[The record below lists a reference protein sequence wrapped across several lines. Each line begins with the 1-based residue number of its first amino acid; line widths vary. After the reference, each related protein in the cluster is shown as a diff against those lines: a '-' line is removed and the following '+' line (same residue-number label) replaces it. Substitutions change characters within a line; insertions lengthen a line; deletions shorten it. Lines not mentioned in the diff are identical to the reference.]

1 MEIHVS
7 VKPETLF
14 SIGPLDVT
22 NSFVTMIIVMALL
35 IIGGAMIARRAS
47 VDRPGKLQSAIE
59 IVVEFLQNL
68 VYGTAGRSVGAR
80 IFPLV
85 GGLFFFIIVSNYAG
99 LLPGVGTLGKWEEH
113 AEEVEATEETRISPS
128 AQASGPAVVFAA
140 QEDEEHEEEGEHH
153 ETVLVPFFRSPSAD
167 LNMTLAMALLTF
179 TIVQFAGV
187 AAHGIG
193 GRIKHMADPWWIF
206 PIELVSEI
214 SRIVSLS
221 FRLFGNIFAGE
232 VLVTVMIAMARAM
245 LLKFYLFPL
254 VALPTVFL
262 FLEVLFGFVQALV
275 FALLTL
281 IYISLAAAGHDDHDE
296 EHAHADAHHPVPA
309 ASSAGD

>member
-22 NSFVTMIIVMALL
+22 NSFVTMIIVMAFL
-35 IIGGAMIARRAS
+35 IIGGAIIARRAS

-68 VYGTAGRSVGAR
+68 VYGTAGRRVGAR

-99 LLPGVGTLGKWEEH
+99 LLPSVGTVGLWEEH
-113 AEEVEATEETRISPS
+113 AEEEPAEEARLSST
-128 AQASGPAVVFAA
+128 AQASGPAVLFAA
-140 QEDEEHEEEGEHH
+140 QEDEEHEAEGEHH
-153 ETVLVPFFRSPSAD
+153 EKVLVPFFRSPSAD

-179 TIVQFAGV
+179 TIVQFAGIS
-187 AAHGIG
+187 AHGVV

-206 PIELVSEI
+206 PIELISEI
-214 SRIVSLS
+214 SRIISLS

-232 VLVTVMIAMARAM
+232 VLVAVMIAMSRAM
-245 LLKFYLFPL
+245 LLKFYIFPL

-262 FLEVLFGFVQALV
+262 FLEVLFGFIQALV

>member
-14 SIGPLDVT
+14 SIGPLDIT
-22 NSFVTMIIVMALL
+22 NSFVTMVIVMTLTILVGAL
-35 IIGGAMIARRAS
+35 IARRAS
-47 VDRPGKLQSAIE
+47 VDKPGKMQSAVE
-59 IVVEFLQNL
+59 VVVEFLQNL
-68 VYGTAGRSVGAR
+68 VYGTAGRRVGQR
-80 IFPLV
+80 IFPLI
-85 GGLFFFIIVSNYAG
+85 GGLFFFIIIANYSG
-99 LLPGVGTLGKWEEH
+99 LLPGVGTVGKWEEH
-113 AEEVEATEETRISPS
+113 AEEETSEAARVAS
-128 AQASGPAVVFAA
+128 AGQGSDAQVVLA
-140 QEDEEHEEEGEHH
+140 QEEEGAHTER
-153 ETVLVPFFRSPSAD
+153 VLVPFFRSPSAD
-167 LNMTLAMALLTF
+167 LNMTLAMALITF
-179 TIVQFAGV
+179 TIVQFAGIS
-187 AAHGIG
+187 AHGVV

-206 PIELVSEI
+206 PIELISEI
-214 SRIVSLS
+214 SRIISLS

-232 VLVTVMIAMARAM
+232 VLVTVMIAMSRAL

-275 FALLTL
+275 FSLLTL

-296 EHAHADAHHPVPA
+296 EHAPAEARHVAPA